1 MKKPLD
7 YYKEKRS
14 QDWRVALQKKTKAKQ
29 RLAIERVVMP
39 ETEPDVRNKSQ
50 FIEVNT
56 GLTQEMAEQEAV
68 RCMDC
73 VNPTCVDGCPVSINI
88 PEFIKYIENGE
99 PLKAAETLKKSS
111 ALPAACGR
119 VCPQEK
125 QCEANCFYTIKL
137 KKTPVAIGNLERY
150 AADYANRSKETST
163 PEVMPPNGIKIGV
176 VGSGPSGLSFAGDM
190 IKYGY
195 DVTVFEALHQIG
207 GVLKYGIPEFRLPNE
222 LVDIEI
228 ENLKKMG
235 VKFVTNFIVGQTQTI
250 EELKEQGFKSFYVA
264 SGAGLPRFMNIPGE
278 NVNGVLSS
286 NEYLTRVNLMFA
298 GSEGSDTPV
307 LKGKKVAV
315 IGGGNTAMD
324 GVRTALRMGA
334 EQAMIIYRRSDEQLP
349 ARAEEIHHA
358 REEGVIFNTLKNP
371 IEYISENG
379 KLTAIKVQNMELGEP
394 DASGRRSPVP
404 IEGSTEI
411 IPADIAV
418 VAIGVSPNP
427 IIPNTVKGLNISKWG
442 TIEVD
447 EQTRESSVEG
457 LYAGGDIVRG
467 GATVILAMGD
477 GRDAAAAMHKKL
489 QEEMKAN

>member
-1 MKKPLD
+1 MKESLD
-7 YYKEKRS
+7 YYKKKRS
-14 QDWRVALQKKTKAKQ
+14 EDWRVALQKKTKPKERMSRQ
-29 RLAIERVVMP
+29 RVVMP
-39 ETEPDVRNKSQ
+39 ETAPDVRNKSQ

-56 GLTQEMAEQEAV
+56 GLTQKMAEEEAV

-88 PEFIKYIENGE
+88 PQFIKYIENGE
-99 PLKAAETLKKSS
+99 PLKAAATLKESS
-111 ALPAACGR
+111 ALPAVCGR

-125 QCEANCFYTIKL
+125 QCEANCFYTVRL
-137 KKTPVAIGNLERY
+137 KKPAVAIGNLERY
-150 AADYANRSKETST
+150 AADYESQSGQAVT
-163 PEVMPPNGIKIGV
+163 PEVMPPNGIKVAV

-190 IKYGY
+190 IKLGY
-195 DVTVFEALHQIG
+195 DVTVFEALHEIG
-207 GVLKYGIPEFRLPNE
+207 GVLKYGIPEFRLPNR

-228 ENLKKMG
+228 GNLKKMG

-250 EELKEQGFKSFYVA
+250 ENLKEQGFEYFYVA
-264 SGAGLPRFMNIPGE
+264 SGAGLPRFMNVPGE

-298 GSEGSDTPV
+298 GSEGADTPV
-307 LKGKKVAV
+307 LKGKRVAV

-371 IEYISENG
+371 IEYLSENG
-379 KLTAIKVQNMELGEP
+379 KLTAVKVQNMELGEP
-394 DASGRRSPVP
+394 DQSGRRRPVP
-404 IEGSTEI
+404 IEGSVET
-411 IPADIAV
+411 IPIDIAV

-447 EQTRESSVEG
+447 EESRESSVDG
-457 LYAGGDIVRG
+457 LFAGGDIVRG

-477 GRDAAAAMHKKL
+477 GRDAAAAMHKKI
-489 QEEMKAN
+489 QEKIQK